1 MGIIAH
7 LMCRIT
13 GNLEKPRQKTP
24 GPPGVRLAQPR
35 GEHSCQ
41 DANISRD
48 WLRSIRSLAD
58 STGSAAAE
66 LSSPPRQTA
75 HLLGWGTLQVI
86 FGLTPV

>member
-1 MGIIAH
+1 MGIIAQ

-13 GNLEKPRQKTP
+13 AKLEKPRQKTP
-24 GPPGVRLAQPR
+24 GPPGMRPAQPR

-48 WLRSIRSLAD
+48 WLQSIRSLAD
-58 STGSAAAE
+58 STGSAAGK
-66 LSSPPRQTA
+66 LSSVSRHWA
-75 HLLGWGTLQVI
+75 HLLGWGRLQVI